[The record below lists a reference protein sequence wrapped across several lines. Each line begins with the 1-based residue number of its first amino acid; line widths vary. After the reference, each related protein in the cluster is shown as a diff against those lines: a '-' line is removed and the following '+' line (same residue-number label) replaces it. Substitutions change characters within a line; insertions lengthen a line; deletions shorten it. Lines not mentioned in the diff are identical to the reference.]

1 MVDGVQGAAMR
12 RRPIFRWVVA
22 AGLLL
27 VVLGFVVWETGP
39 EYPELEQVEFT
50 VLEEEPDGTCAV
62 RWTDPY
68 GAGQRT
74 GPYHCDPDRDPLLK
88 GTSESDGGSLGWD
101 TGFVVAEGELKGELY
116 DPDMDAAADR
126 AVEVSDA
133 LTVAGLMVTFAGLVC
148 GGVRIL
154 IRLVGPTES
163 APLTVRR
170 AERLREAA
178 HAVVL
183 DHERAV
189 RAVRDAWWP
198 LHDARVR
205 EELAAVPAGRLRW
218 TSVPLLPVAEL
229 QRHGIRTVRDVL
241 DAGAWGLA
249 ETAGLGPRTAER
261 VWLAARRR
269 ADDTAEDIWV
279 RLDADLTGP
288 DAERLLT
295 ALRVLVQAGPEA
307 RSAVEEAGRLTAE
320 LDRHLLTA
328 LPAAGRR
335 LRLGTDRHG
344 RAEARAAVSRLRDML
359 AEAERAGLRQWFA
372 QTSVDLL
379 RGADADPLALSARVD
394 LASRPDA
401 YREELWHI
409 VRTSPARSTA
419 LTR

>member
-1 MVDGVQGAAMR
+1 MVDGGQGAAMR
-12 RRPIFRWVVA
+12 HGPVFRWVTA
-22 AGLLL
+22 AGVLL

-39 EYPELEQVEFT
+39 DHPELEQVELT

-74 GPYHCDPDRDPLLK
+74 GPYRCDPDRDPLLK
-88 GTSESDGGSLGWD
+88 DTSEFEWGSLGWD
-101 TGFVVAEGELKGELY
+101 IGHVVAEGDLKGELY
-116 DPDMDAAADR
+116 DPDVETAADR
-126 AVEVSDA
+126 AVAVSDA
-133 LTVAGLMVTFAGLVC
+133 LTVSGVLVTFAGLVC
-148 GGVRIL
+148 GGVRTL
-154 IRLVGPTES
+154 IRLAGLTGW

-178 HAVVL
+178 HGVIRE
-183 DHERAV
+183 HERAV
-189 RAVRDAWWP
+189 RAVRDAWRP

-205 EELAAVPAGRLRW
+205 EELGAVPVGRLRW
-218 TSVPLLPVAEL
+218 ASVPLLPVAEL

-249 ETAGLGPRTAER
+249 DTAGLGRRTAEK
-261 VWLAARRR
+261 VWSAARGR
-269 ADDTAEDIWV
+269 AADVAEDTWV

-307 RSAVEEAGRLTAE
+307 RSAVEEAGRLIPE

-328 LPAAGRR
+328 LPAAD
-335 LRLGTDRHG
+335 LRLLFGTDRDG
-344 RAEARAAVSRLRDML
+344 RADARAAVRRLREMV
-359 AEAERAGLRQWFA
+359 AEAERSGRWLRFL
-372 QTSVDLL
+372 QTSIDLL

-394 LASRPDA
+394 FASRPDA
-401 YREELWHI
+401 YQERLWHI
-409 VRTSPARSTA
+409 LRTSPA
-419 LTR
+419 LTG

>member
-1 MVDGVQGAAMR
+1 MR
-12 RRPIFRWVVA
+12 HRPIFRWVTA
-22 AGLLL
+22 AGLLFVL
-27 VVLGFVVWETGP
+27 LGFVVWEYGP
-39 EYPELEQVEFT
+39 EHPELRLVELT

-74 GPYHCDPDRDPLLK
+74 GPYRCDPDRDPLLK
-88 GTSESDGGSLGWD
+88 DTSEFAWGSLGWD
-101 TGFVVAEGELKGELY
+101 LGYVVAEGDLKGELY
-116 DPDMDAAADR
+116 DPDVETAADR
-126 AVEVSDA
+126 AETVFSALSVSGV
-133 LTVAGLMVTFAGLVC
+133 LVAFAGLVC
-148 GGVRIL
+148 GGVRTL
-154 IRLVGPTES
+154 SRLVGLTGW

-178 HAVVL
+178 RGVVR

-189 RAVRDAWWP
+189 RAVRDAWQP

-205 EELAAVPAGRLRW
+205 EELAAVPVGRLRW
-218 TSVPLLPVAEL
+218 ASVPLLPVAEL

-249 ETAGLGPRTAER
+249 DTTGLGRRTAEK
-261 VWLAARRR
+261 VWSAARRR
-269 ADDTAEDIWV
+269 ADDTAEDTWV
-279 RLDADLTGP
+279 RLDAGLTGP

-295 ALRVLVQAGPEA
+295 ALRVLVQVGPEA
-307 RSAVEEAGRLTAE
+307 WSAVEEAGRLVPE

-328 LPAAGRR
+328 LPAAD
-335 LRLGTDRHG
+335 LRLLFGADREG
-344 RAEARAAVSRLRDML
+344 RADARAAVRRLRKLL
-359 AEAERAGLRQWFA
+359 AEAERSGLWLRFV

-401 YREELWHI
+401 YQEQLWHI
-409 VRTSPARSTA
+409 VRTGPARSAA

>member
-12 RRPIFRWVVA
+12 HKPIFRWVVA

-68 GAGQRT
+68 DAGQRT
-74 GPYHCDPDRDPLLK
+74 GPYRCDPDRDPLLK
-88 GTSESDGGSLGWD
+88 DTSASDWGPPGWD
-101 TGFVVAEGELKGELY
+101 TGFVVAEGDLKGELY

-133 LTVAGLMVTFAGLVC
+133 LTVSGVLVTFAGLVC
-148 GGVRIL
+148 GGVRTL
-154 IRLVGPTES
+154 IRLVGLTVW

-178 HAVVL
+178 RGVVRE
-183 DHERAV
+183 HERAV
-189 RAVRDAWWP
+189 GAVRDAWQP

-205 EELAAVPAGRLRW
+205 EELAAVPVGRLRW
-218 TSVPLLPVAEL
+218 SSVPLLPVAEL
-229 QRHGIRTVRDVL
+229 QRHGFRTVRDVL

-249 ETAGLGPRTAER
+249 DTAGLGRRTAEK
-261 VWLAARRR
+261 VWSSARRR
-269 ADDTAEDIWV
+269 ADDVGEDTWV
-279 RLDADLTGP
+279 RLGADLAGP
-288 DAERLLT
+288 EADRLLT

-307 RSAVEEAGRLTAE
+307 RSAVEEAGRLVPE

-328 LPAAGRR
+328 LPASRLRLLFGADRERRADARVAVRR
-335 LRLGTDRHG
+335 LR
-344 RAEARAAVSRLRDML
+344 EMV
-359 AEAERAGLRQWFA
+359 AEAERSGRWLRFL
-372 QTSVDLL
+372 QTSIDLL
-379 RGADADPLALSARVD
+379 RGADTDPLALAARVD

-401 YREELWHI
+401 YQEQLWHI
-409 VRTSPARSTA
+409 VRTRPA

>member
-1 MVDGVQGAAMR
+1 MR
-12 RRPIFRWVVA
+12 RRPVFRWVTA

-27 VVLGFVVWETGP
+27 VVLGIVVWETGP
-39 EYPELEQVEFT
+39 DHPELEQVELT

-74 GPYHCDPDRDPLLK
+74 GPYRCDPDRDPLLK
-88 GTSESDGGSLGWD
+88 DTSEFEWGSPGWD
-101 TGFVVAEGELKGELY
+101 IGHVVAEGDLKGELY
-116 DPDMDAAADR
+116 DPDVETAADR
-126 AVEVSDA
+126 AVAVSDA
-133 LTVAGLMVTFAGLVC
+133 LTVSGVLVTFAGLVC
-148 GGVRIL
+148 GGVRAL
-154 IRLVGPTES
+154 IRLAGLTGW

-178 HAVVL
+178 HGVIRE
-183 DHERAV
+183 HERAV
-189 RAVRDAWWP
+189 RAVRDAWQP

-205 EELAAVPAGRLRW
+205 EELAAVPVGRLRW
-218 TSVPLLPVAEL
+218 ASVPLLPVAEL

-249 ETAGLGPRTAER
+249 DTTGLGRRTAEK
-261 VWLAARRR
+261 VWSAARRR
-269 ADDTAEDIWV
+269 AADVAEDTWV

-307 RSAVEEAGRLTAE
+307 RSAVEEAGRLIPE

-328 LPAAGRR
+328 LPAAD
-335 LRLGTDRHG
+335 LRLLFGTDRDG
-344 RAEARAAVSRLRDML
+344 RADARAAVRRLREMV
-359 AEAERAGLRQWFA
+359 AEAERSGRWLQFL
-372 QTSVDLL
+372 QTSIDLL

-401 YREELWHI
+401 YQEQLWHI
-409 VRTSPARSTA
+409 VRTSPA
-419 LTR
+419 LTG